1 MKTIYDEAVRA
12 ELIDRINNITLDRT
26 AQWGKMNLYQMVK
39 HCSNWDEWI
48 QGKNNPVY
56 KQEFIGW
63 LFGKLALKGM
73 VKDDR
78 PLKKGM
84 PSGAAFEVREKEGD
98 IELTRQKWAGLIA
111 DYAHYSNPGFI
122 HDFFGKMTV
131 EQIGILAY
139 KHNDHHLRQFGC

>member
-1 MKTIYDEAVRA
+1 MKTIFDETLRA
-12 ELIDRINNITLDRT
+12 EIIQRINSIAEDKT
-26 AQWGKMNLYQMVK
+26 AEWGKMNLYQMVK

-56 KQEFIGW
+56 KQAFIGF
-63 LFGKLALKGM
+63 LFGKLALRGM

-98 IELTRQKWAGLIA
+98 IELTRQKWACLIA

>member
-1 MKTIYDEAVRA
+1 MI
-12 ELIDRINNITLDRT
+12 
-26 AQWGKMNLYQMVK
+26 
-39 HCSNWDEWI
+39 
-48 QGKNNPVY
+48 
-56 KQEFIGW
+56 
-63 LFGKLALKGM
+63 
-73 VKDDR
+73 KDDR

-98 IELTRQKWAGLIA
+98 IELTRQKWARLIA